1 MLLAPTT
8 PSVLPIPLVSI
19 WGLFISVVV
28 GITSFTLLVVLLVTW
43 LFVGWWRTTM
53 IDIVFLVVASKFI
66 ITILVE
72 EIAGRVH
79 ERPILIHVEAVLV
92 ILASCWV
99 SILIW
104 VTSWCQLRLNWLFL
118 VATSHRHG
126 SSGSAR

>member
-1 MLLAPTT
+1 MLLASTT

-28 GITSFTLLVVLLVTW
+28 GITAFTLLVVLLVTW

-53 IDIVFLVVASKFI
+53 IDIVFVVVASKFI

-79 ERPILIHVEAVLV
+79 ERPILIHVEAMLV
-92 ILASCWV
+92 ILAPCWV

-118 VATSHRHG
+118 IAISHRHG